1 MFTGL
6 NKFDLSLS
14 LNICRL
20 SLNIETT
27 VLQYWLNIET
37 GPEKNLGLHDCTESA
52 ASLELY
58 EKLFNPHNI
67 YGYKTSNY
75 VAPTYMPNLTGYI
88 SS

>member
-37 GPEKNLGLHDCTESA
+37 GPEKNVGLHDCEESA
-52 ASLELY
+52 AYLELY
-58 EKLFNPHNI
+58 EKLYNP
-67 YGYKTSNY
+67 
-75 VAPTYMPNLTGYI
+75 
-88 SS
+88 